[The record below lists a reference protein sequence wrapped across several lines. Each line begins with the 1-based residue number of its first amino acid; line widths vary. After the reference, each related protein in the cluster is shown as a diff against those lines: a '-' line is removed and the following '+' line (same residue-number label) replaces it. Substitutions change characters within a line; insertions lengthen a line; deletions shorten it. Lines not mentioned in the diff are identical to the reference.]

1 MISEKEHLK
10 QQNMIRFI
18 EAAQELI
25 DTEGLKKV
33 SIRKIA
39 DKAGFHNSTI
49 YLYFRDVDQLI
60 LLASLKHF
68 TEYSKALSEL
78 STKNLSASETFLYI
92 WEFFADTIFNE
103 PEIFFNFFYG
113 KHSDD
118 LSSIMRQYYELFPN
132 EKSSYSKGIEE
143 MYYGKNIHERCMKI
157 LLPIVSENNHLTDDN
172 LDMVNDII
180 VSYLK
185 ALLEQKCQNPEL
197 NSDMLKKKLL
207 RAIRYIVGCDL

>member
-1 MISEKEHLK
+1 MTSEKENLK

-25 DTEGLKKV
+25 DTEGLEKV

-49 YLYFRDVDQLI
+49 YLYFHDVNQLI

-68 TEYSKALSEL
+68 TAYSKALSEL
-78 STKNLSASETFLYI
+78 STKNLSPTETFSYI
-92 WEFFADTIFNE
+92 WGFFADTVFQKPQIFY
-103 PEIFFNFFYG
+103 NFFYG
-113 KHSDD
+113 KHSED
-118 LSSIMRQYYELFPN
+118 LSVIIKQYYDLFPD
-132 EKSSYSKGIEE
+132 EKPHSSKDIEE
-143 MYYGKNIHERCMKI
+143 MYYGKNIQERCMHI
-157 LLPIVSENNHLTDDN
+157 MIPIVSEDNRLTEDN

-185 ALLEQKCQNPEL
+185 YSLEQKCQNPEL
-197 NSDMLKKKLL
+197 DSDILKKKLL
-207 RAIRYIVGCDL
+207 QVIQFTVGIK